1 MAEGFANTYGK
12 DVLVAASA
20 GLSPV
25 VSVVPETVFIMNE
38 CGVDVSGHVPRLY
51 DPTQAYLYD
60 VVVNMSGYRL
70 PGKPPRQVL
79 EWNVKDPYQQSP
91 DVYRKVRADIEQRVM
106 DLVLRLRKGNADK

>member
-25 VSVVPETVFIMNE
+25 VSVVSETVFIMNE
-38 CGVDVSGHVPRLY
+38 CGIDVSGHVPRPY

-60 VVVNMSGYRL
+60 VIVNMSGYRL
-70 PGKPPRQVL
+70 PGKPPKQVL
-79 EWNVKDPYQQSP
+79 EWNIKDPYQQTAE
-91 DVYRKVRADIEQRVM
+91 VYRKVRADIEQRVM
-106 DLVLRLRKGNADK
+106 ELILRMRKGNAGK